1 MKQASKVLLPLA
13 LIIFASCFQI
23 YWAPG
28 EVGNVPEWLDFPRS
42 TLDDARELVSSWAP
56 WPGET
61 HPLADMLSGENADKR
76 QYAGYYQLSFS
87 NPPVRHNLDIR
98 FSDYSHSSFTI
109 WLGPVFGGDYVNIP
123 QADPDVFEF
132 DGRLRSAEAG
142 FGPHILTHDYDQ
154 LSKTDFPEA
163 LVKFRYERI
172 EEYDG
177 HRWDPDEFY
186 CFRIKVTLLDDGR
199 VLFDEIIT
207 SEQPPWIV
215 RQNPRP
221 SWLPA
226 GKYLA
231 SKDDPSNWNFEIY
244 SEYLGG
250 DYVWRIHSKD
260 SKIATRESF
269 PSSSLRPIY
278 STLSQEE
285 IDNTQQR
292 VLYKVDGL
300 VPDSSLYYIEAQR
313 TSSETV
319 EFRYMDKDRN
329 VLEEGTGW
337 LSSAQKDLGT

>member
-13 LIIFASCFQI
+13 LIIFASCFYT
-23 YWAPG
+23 YWYAG
-28 EVGNVPEWLDFPRS
+28 RVENVPEWLDFPRS
-42 TLDDARELVSSWAP
+42 TLDDERELVSSWAP

-61 HPLADMLSGENADKR
+61 HPLADMLSDKNAGKR

-87 NPPVRHNLDIR
+87 NPPVNHMDIR
-98 FSDYSHSSFTI
+98 FSDYSRAGFFI
-109 WLGPVFGGDYVNIP
+109 WLGPLSGDTDVNIP
-123 QADPDVFEF
+123 QPDPDVFEF
-132 DGRLRSAEAG
+132 DGRLRSGEAELV
-142 FGPHILTHDYDQ
+142 PPTIDYDQ
-154 LSKTDFPEA
+154 LAKTDFPEA
-163 LVKFRYERI
+163 LVKFRYERV

-231 SKDDPSNWNFEIY
+231 SKDDPFNWNFEVY

-260 SKIATRESF
+260 TKIASRESF
-269 PSSSLRPIY
+269 SSSSLRPIY

-292 VLYKVDGL
+292 VLYSVYGAA
-300 VPDSSLYYIEAQR
+300 PDSSLYYIEAQR

-337 LSSAQKDLGT
+337 LSSAQKDLGTK